1 MAATDDTIRGDIELG
16 APGGFFA
23 KARNIDTRTALLFAV
38 FVAVCATGSI
48 VLHHEVNA
56 QNQKTELA
64 QTLKESNKAI
74 AEALKEP
81 TAAQKERDNAFIQA
95 QKDVTQ
101 ELKRATVQITIGNCM
116 NEQAMK
122 GRSDAREACRRIIR
136 DMDNR

>member
-1 MAATDDTIRGDIELG
+1 MAATDDTVRGDFEMG

-23 KARNIDTRTALLFAV
+23 KARNVDMRTALLFAV
-38 FVAVCATGSI
+38 FVAVCATGS
-48 VLHHEVNA
+48 VVVHHEVNA

-74 AEALKEP
+74 AEALKEA
-81 TAAQKERDNAFIQA
+81 TTAQKERDNSFIQA
-95 QKDVTQ
+95 QKEVTG
-101 ELKRATVQITIGNCM
+101 ELKRATIQITIGNCM

-136 DMDNR
+136 DMDSR